1 MPSQVMLVII
11 ETETDKMGHDGGGLC
26 SSYKGWIIKQ
36 QTIIICD
43 LENYQ
48 THKKLGKMNNMLG
61 TGHHPPREQ
70 FWSVQSDANDK
81 F

>member
-26 SSYKGWIIKQ
+26 SSYKGRIIKQ

-48 THKKLGKMNNMLG
+48 THKKLGKDQMNNVLG
-61 TGHHPPREQ
+61 TTLPVN
-70 FWSVQSDANDK
+70 SSDLCK
-81 F
+81 